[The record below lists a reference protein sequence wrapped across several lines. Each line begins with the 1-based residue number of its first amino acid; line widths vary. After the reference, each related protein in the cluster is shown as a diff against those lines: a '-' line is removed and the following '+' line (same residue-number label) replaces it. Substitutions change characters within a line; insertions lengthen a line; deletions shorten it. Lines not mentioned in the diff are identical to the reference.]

1 MRNFKH
7 EIDGCDDPN
16 ELRELLAELST
27 VIEQLDDRPYEDDA
41 HLDRIHEMELLLQ
54 YGELK
59 FTRLLA

>member
-27 VIEQLDDRPYEDDA
+27 EIEQLDAMPYEDDA
-41 HLDRIHEMELLLQ
+41 HLQRIHDLELFLQ

>member
-16 ELRELLAELST
+16 ELRELLAELS
-27 VIEQLDDRPYEDDA
+27 VEIERLDAAPYEDA
-41 HLDRIHEMELLLQ
+41 PHLQRIHDLELLLQ
-54 YGELK
+54 YGEQK